1 MVTSRV
7 SSQTPTILL
16 TATPRPIDTFTPSP
30 SATIAVPTA
39 TPSITFTSIQ
49 STPTEISNSNLA
61 VQFMNPTLTGRP
73 GELVTHTLTLTHLKS
88 ITDSYV
94 VSAWVR
100 PSHEFYI
107 ENVSHSYDS
116 DSYDRTIKLGPNEKR
131 DLDFVVG
138 IPSYATNGMVNET
151 YVWISGFHTG
161 YPEKPEFTT
170 VVSAPTSIQQI
181 SHIDAIAQD
190 VFIQD
195 TIAYVAAGN
204 EGLQIFDI
212 SDPANPLELG
222 RFNEYGGVW
231 NVVAKKSY
239 AYVAIGTCNDFA
251 DSDVRIYDKKTVE
264 CNSDLYVLDISNP
277 AKPDIVTSY
286 SLTSD
291 KGESAWKWLE
301 IFGNHIYVTDSQ
313 RKLNILDISEPS
325 VPRSIDSL
333 DIQVSNL
340 LLTDNYLYVLSPSNF
355 QFKEGGGYTSDSR
368 VVVIDPVSSTIAGS
382 FQLPEETPG
391 GGMAVAGNLAYIYWK
406 VPCLSGC
413 TFDGWLTVD
422 FSDPK
427 NPKKMAVADYLPI
440 QAQDT
445 VTDNQYAYIAAGKTG
460 LRILDITDP
469 HNPIEIDAFNGS
481 VPGMALGVDVIG
493 DKIYLAQGTSGLFI
507 LYYPK

>member
-1 MVTSRV
+1 MVTPSF
-7 SSQTPTILL
+7 SPTPTISL
-16 TATPRPIDTFTPSP
+16 TATPHPTDTYTPSP
-30 SATIAVPTA
+30 TATTAVPT
-39 TPSITFTSIQ
+39 PIQ
-49 STPTEISNSNLA
+49 LAPTTIPDNSNLA
-61 VQFMNPTLTGRP
+61 VEFINPSLTGRP

-88 ITDSYV
+88 VTDSYV
-94 VSAWVR
+94 VSAWVY
-100 PSHEFYI
+100 PEFYI
-107 ENVSHSYDS
+107 ENVGYSYDS

-131 DLDFVVG
+131 DVNIVVG

-151 YVWISGFHTG
+151 YVYVSGFHTG
-161 YPEKPEFTT
+161 YPKTPEFTT
-170 VVSAPTSIQQI
+170 VVSTSIQQI
-181 SHIDAIAQD
+181 SHIDTIAQD

-204 EGLQIFDI
+204 EGLQVFDI
-212 SDPANPLELG
+212 SDPTNPLEIG
-222 RFNEYGGVW
+222 RFTKHGGVW
-231 NVVAKKSY
+231 NVVTKKDY
-239 AYVAIGTCNDFA
+239 AYVIIGTCNDFA
-251 DSDVRIYDKKTVE
+251 DSEIRIYDKKTVE

-277 AKPDIVTSY
+277 AKPDIVNSY

-301 IFGNHIYVTDSQ
+301 IFGNHLYVTDSQ
-313 RKLNILDISEPS
+313 RNLNILDISEPS
-325 VPRSIDSL
+325 APKGIDSL

-340 LLTDNYLYVLSPSNF
+340 VLTDDYLYILSPSNF

-368 VVVIDPVSSTIAGS
+368 VVMIDPVFSTIVGN

-391 GGMAVAGNLAYIYWK
+391 VGLAVAGKIAYIYWN

-427 NPKKMAVADYLPI
+427 NPKRMTTADYLPI

-445 VTDNQYAYIAAGKTG
+445 VTDNQYTYIAAGKTG

-469 HNPIEIDAFNGS
+469 HNPIEIDAFGGS
-481 VPGMALGVDVIG
+481 LPVMAFSVDTV
-493 DKIYLAQGTSGLFI
+493 DDYIYLAHGIAGLSI
-507 LYYPK
+507 LRYSE